1 MNSRQLFLATL
12 LLLCAC
18 SAGWQLQV
26 FDPATQQTHELKP
39 SDVAHKHLV
48 INYWAEWCKPCLE
61 EIPQL
66 NAFSTSHRDTVVV
79 LAMNFDH
86 LKEDALHKAIMKAN
100 ITYPSLVTDPS
111 TVFTLPE
118 TSGLPTTLILDDT
131 GKVIQVLTGAQTQQT
146 LEAALKL

>member
-1 MNSRQLFLATL
+1 MKSRHLILAALLFLY
-12 LLLCAC
+12 AC

-26 FDPATQQTHELKP
+26 FDPAAQQTHELKP
-39 SDVAHKHLV
+39 SDVAHKKLV
-48 INYWAEWCKPCLE
+48 INYWAEWCKPCLQ

-66 NAFSTSHRDTVVV
+66 DQFAASHRDTVLV

-86 LKEDALHKAIMKAN
+86 LKEDALHTAIQKAD
-100 ITYPSLVTDPS
+100 ITYPSLITDPS

-118 TSGLPTTLILDDT
+118 ISGLPTTLILDDQ
-131 GKVIQVLTGAQTQQT
+131 GKVIQVLTGAQTQQS